1 MLGGMQFGVLVEV
14 LLCELDGRVPAGMQ
28 LGVLVVEVLFCES
41 DGRVLGGMQFGVL
54 VEVLFC
60 EIDGRVACSLGCWRR
75 CCFARVMAGC

>member
-1 MLGGMQFGVLVEV
+1 
-14 LLCELDGRVPAGMQ
+14 MQ

-60 EIDGRVACSLGCWRR
+60 ELDGRCGHAVWGVGGGAVLRE
-75 CCFARVMAGC
+75 